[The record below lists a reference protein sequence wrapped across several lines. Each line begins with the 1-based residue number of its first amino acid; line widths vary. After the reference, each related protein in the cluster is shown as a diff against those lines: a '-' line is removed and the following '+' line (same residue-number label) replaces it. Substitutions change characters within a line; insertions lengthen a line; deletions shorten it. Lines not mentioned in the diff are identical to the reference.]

1 MAMQEFHDGTFGEPK
16 PIDEVFGNLLKDE
29 NELLKTKAL
38 HIGKISD
45 LIEMKKKEAV
55 IPPKTA
61 GPAVTR
67 EEFDQLRKDVN
78 AIMIQLGLADR
89 DRVLVV
95 DQSANEKSLGMK
107 Y

>member
-1 MAMQEFHDGTFGEPK
+1 MAMQEFHDGSFGEPK

-29 NELLKTKAL
+29 NELAKTKAL
-38 HIGKISD
+38 HIGKIND
-45 LIEMKKKEAV
+45 LIEMKRKEAV
-55 IPPKTA
+55 IPPKTV

-95 DQSANEKSLGMK
+95 DPVTKGKNLGSD